1 MKRWGL
7 LLLTVVIIVSAV
19 LAYFLRG
26 WINDNLI
33 VPLAYLW
40 WRIGIYYHS
49 VSEEMWWTIM
59 LIVTLMLCGM
69 SLASVDS
76 GEWFFHDWKSDE
88 QSTQG
93 TLEELIEWMLK
104 LPRSAYH
111 KWMLANRLGKL
122 ARSFLIQREGG
133 NVQHW
138 DGSLDSSV
146 WDLPDEVSAYLRAGL
161 KRPPSASEMLPR
173 SSPLNLEPQKVVEYL
188 ESQMEDRPNGN

>member
-1 MKRWGL
+1 MKRWRL
-7 LLLTVVIIVSAV
+7 LLLTAGIILSAV

-26 WINDNLI
+26 WINDNVI
-33 VPLAYLW
+33 IPLAYLW

-49 VSEEMWWTIM
+49 VSEDIWWTIM
-59 LIVTLMLCGM
+59 IIVTFVLCGI
-69 SLASVDS
+69 SFASMDD
-76 GEWFFHDWKSDE
+76 EWFFGTWNMDE
-88 QSTQG
+88 QSAQG
-93 TLEELIEWMLK
+93 AVEELMVWMLK

-133 NVQHW
+133 YDQHW
-138 DGSLDSSV
+138 DGSLHSSV
-146 WDLPDEVSAYLRAGL
+146 WDLPDKVSAYLRTGL

-173 SSPLNLEPQKVVEYL
+173 SSPLNLEPQQVVEYL